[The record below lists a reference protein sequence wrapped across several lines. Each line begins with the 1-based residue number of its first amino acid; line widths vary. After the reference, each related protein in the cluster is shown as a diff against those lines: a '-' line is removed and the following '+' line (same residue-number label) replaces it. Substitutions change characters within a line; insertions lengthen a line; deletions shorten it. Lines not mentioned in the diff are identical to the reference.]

1 MNYLSLGAFSSQ
13 VTRGWKWHLVTDKNH
28 FIFLTPVTVN
38 KYSFLHQIK
47 AKGHEGH
54 QILKEV
60 LTGSFQ
66 NLNTIFCF
74 LCIIVGN
81 KPGLELIKKA
91 WKCLFVIKTG
101 GCADT
106 NQLISKSLE
115 PQSCNLIG
123 QLPFASFCTFSSQSP
138 ISPHIIIK
146 R

>member
-1 MNYLSLGAFSSQ
+1 MQ
-13 VTRGWKWHLVTDKNH
+13 KDWK
-28 FIFLTPVTVN
+28 VN
-38 KYSFLHQIK
+38 KLCCLFPENTCTNNILTTEIDTWFYFLLGLWHKSSKFTRRNFDAWK
-47 AKGHEGH
+47 AS
-54 QILKEV
+54 I
-60 LTGSFQ
+60 F
-66 NLNTIFCF
+66 LNTIFCF

-123 QLPFASFCTFSSQSP
+123 QLPFASFCTFSSQSL

-146 R
+146 SN